1 MRGWRYASRM
11 PRPWTTLAC
20 HERSSGFMRTP
31 RSALTVA
38 FVVVVVVEVVVL
50 VLVLVLVVD
59 WGCGLVGELERRSS

>member
-1 MRGWRYASRM
+1 M

-20 HERSSGFMRTP
+20 HERSPGFMRTP
-31 RSALTVA
+31 RSALTVV
-38 FVVVVVVEVVVL
+38 FVVVVVVEVA